1 MELNIFRNNTR
12 VTFSDEDGRAL
23 VAFVVDKYKASTL
36 PFYSEDKSLMAC
48 MDLDKSFE
56 GKIDV
61 EENNDFINELMLNM
75 CFDFSK
81 GKDKYME
88 LPEDK
93 QVQMGEVFFRKING
107 QVQKSDI
114 VVYDASGVREDKD
127 YLSMEHEFIIKVM
140 PVDFISSVRYL
151 YEEMRKQNL
160 NDFRIVTPATRFI
173 CAGYNAPI
181 RLKCKTKDLDKMISF
196 LDDVSIEFIRKTQD
210 VLPIHNIAGSWYG
223 YEQVLDNGKTS
234 TSTICNAIYDAIVN
248 VVSLYVQENDVMMEK
263 GLLAR
268 DYLADFKNKYV
279 AIRKVLSVILE
290 NDYDV
295 VISQIVEETKNR
307 ASYYGI
313 NLADCLR
320 FESVNRE
327 VSKIYGKEM
336 DVQSMINT
344 RQEQASSF
352 ETPVEVMSYVPGV
365 YAEETR
371 LDNLA
376 KQAEED
382 YQASQNK
389 EYDPSASEERVKEEV
404 AKAQEAARKK
414 IEERKKYLESL
425 IDEAKVKNFPSGY
438 ENEEDM
444 DNALKIVSGEREVQ
458 EDGNIVNVESASNLE
473 DSFKRV
479 LNGESPETVGK
490 YNDAL
495 QEYQDLLEME
505 KRLDESQETLEEP
518 GEELLTP
525 GDLQKTSDA
534 IDNAIAAIIM
544 AEENEARRAQENA
557 RGTTQESSD
566 LVAEG
571 GTESEESTEDTQED
585 LSVDETKFDVDSQE
599 IQEQVSE
606 TPTTLDAFSSGKTE
620 VLTDV
625 VTSVSETLKEDKQKL
640 QENDLSGEAVCLDY
654 FTEDEVLIPDL
665 KSVAYRGNDLK
676 MALETGGFLTDDD
689 YIAKIAEHFGMSNYS
704 SKPEEMEILLSILR
718 NLNEYNQDGTKKNA
732 PVNKVDEERA
742 AEKVEKKDKKDN
754 ALQDDKETLEP
765 DIISR
770 LIKAAG
776 KHLDAKGIKRIVDE
790 EDKKT
795 KKDDSQATKKEE
807 SAFVPQLNYA
817 LPIQPIKNVL
827 RDSYKYKYSGYV
839 EDTSILDSEVANTNY
854 TVLDYFE
861 YYDLFNIYRSDS
873 VFVLHEESKEIT
885 GKEFTTDYLI
895 NYLTNYGPGDLEYIV
910 SLFAEEIKP
919 PKKHGR

>member
-1 MELNIFRNNTR
+1 MELNKFRNNTR

-48 MDLDKSFE
+48 MDLDKSLE

-93 QVQMGEVFFRKING
+93 QIQMGEVFFRKING
-107 QVQKSDI
+107 QVQKNDI

-127 YLSMEHEFIIKVM
+127 YLSMEHEFIIKVL

-151 YEEMRKQNL
+151 YEEMRKKNL

-210 VLPIHNIAGSWYG
+210 VLPIHDIAGSWYG

-248 VVSLYVQENDVMMEK
+248 VVSSYAQENDVMMED
-263 GLLAR
+263 GLLAC
-268 DYLADFKNKYV
+268 DYLANFKNKYV
-279 AIRKVLSVILE
+279 AIRKVLSNILE
-290 NDYDV
+290 KDYDV

-307 ASYYGI
+307 AVNYSI

-320 FESVNRE
+320 FESVNHE
-327 VSKIYGKEM
+327 VSEIYGKEM
-336 DVQSMINT
+336 DVQSMIND

-352 ETPVEVMSYVPGV
+352 ATPVEVMSYVPGV

-376 KQAEED
+376 KQAEEN

-425 IDEAKVKNFPSGY
+425 IDETRVKDFPSGY

-444 DNALKIVSGEREVQ
+444 DNALKIARGERDVQ
-458 EDGNIVNVESASNLE
+458 EDGNIVNIASASNLE

-505 KRLDESQETLEEP
+505 KRLDESQEVLEEP
-518 GEELLTP
+518 EEEILTP
-525 GDLQKTSDA
+525 DDLQKTSDA
-534 IDNAIAAIIM
+534 IDNAIEAIIM

-557 RGTTQESSD
+557 RGTAQENSD

-571 GTESEESTEDTQED
+571 GMESEESTEDTQED
-585 LSVDETKFDVDSQE
+585 LSVDETKLDVDSQE

-625 VTSVSETLKEDKQKL
+625 VTSVSETLKEDKQKP
-640 QENDLSGEAVCLDY
+640 QENDSNDGSVCLDY

-704 SKPEEMEILLSILR
+704 SKPEEMENLLSILR
-718 NLNEYNQDGTKKNA
+718 NLNEYNQDGTKKGA
-732 PVNKVDEERA
+732 TV
-742 AEKVEKKDKKDN
+742 KVEEKRAEEKEDTEDN

-770 LIKAAG
+770 LIAAAG
-776 KHLDAKGIKRIVDE
+776 KHLDAKGVKRIVDE
-790 EDKKT
+790 EDKKA
-795 KKDDSQATKKEE
+795 KKDDSQSTKKEE
-807 SAFVPQLNYA
+807 STFVPQLNYA

-839 EDTSILDSEVANTNY
+839 DDTSILDSEVANTNY

-885 GKEFTTDYLI
+885 GKEFTMDYLI

>member
-1 MELNIFRNNTR
+1 MELNKFRNNTR
-12 VTFSDEDGRAL
+12 VSFSVEDGNNL
-23 VAFVVDKYKASTL
+23 VAFVVDNYLASSL

-48 MDLDKSFE
+48 MDLDKSSE

-61 EENNDFINELMLNM
+61 DENNDFVNELMLNM

-93 QVQMGEVFFRKING
+93 QIQMGEVFFRKING
-107 QVQKSDI
+107 QVQKNDT

-140 PVDFISSVRYL
+140 PEDFISSVRYL

-181 RLKCKTKDLDKMISF
+181 KLKCKTKDLDKMISF
-196 LDDVSIEFIRKTQD
+196 LDNVSIEFIEKTYA

-223 YEQVLDNGKTS
+223 YEQVLANGKTS
-234 TSTICNAIYDAIVN
+234 TSTICNAIYDAIVS
-248 VVSLYVQENDVMMEK
+248 VVSSYIQENDVMMED

-268 DYLADFKNKYV
+268 DYFADFKNKYV
-279 AIRKVLSVILE
+279 ATRRVLSNILE
-290 NDYDV
+290 KDYDE

-307 ASYYGI
+307 AVNYGI

-320 FESVNRE
+320 FESVNYE
-327 VSKIYGKEM
+327 VSEIFGKEM
-336 DVQSMINT
+336 DVQSMIND

-352 ETPVEVMSYVPGV
+352 ATPVEVMSYVPGV

-376 KQAEED
+376 KQAEAD

-389 EYDPSASEERVKEEV
+389 EYDSSESEKRVKEEV
-404 AKAQEAARKK
+404 TKAQEAARKM
-414 IEERKKYLESL
+414 IEERKRYLESL
-425 IDEAKVKNFPSGY
+425 IDETRVKNFPSGY
-438 ENEEDM
+438 ENESDM
-444 DNALKIVSGEREVQ
+444 DNALKILNGEREVQ
-458 EDGNIVNVESASNLE
+458 GDDNIVNVASASNLE

-479 LNGESPETVGK
+479 LNGESPEVVGK
-490 YNDAL
+490 YNDAV
-495 QEYQDLLEME
+495 QEYQDILAME
-505 KRLDESQETLEEP
+505 KSLGDSQEIEQTE
-518 GEELLTP
+518 EELLTP
-525 GDLQKTSDA
+525 DDLQKTSDA

-544 AEENEARRAQENA
+544 AEENEKKRAQENA
-557 RGTTQESSD
+557 RGTSQENSD
-566 LVAEG
+566 LVTDDSKENEKT
-571 GTESEESTEDTQED
+571 TESAQED
-585 LSVDETKFDVDSQE
+585 LSIDEAKIDVDSQE
-599 IQEQVSE
+599 IQEQVEE
-606 TPTTLDAFSSGKTE
+606 TPSTPDAFASGKTE

-625 VTSVSETLKEDKQKL
+625 VTSVSESLKKDASESEK
-640 QENDLSGEAVCLDY
+640 EYSSGESACLDY

-704 SKPEEMEILLSILR
+704 SKPEEMENLLSILR
-718 NLNEYNQDGTKKNA
+718 NLNEYNQDGTKKNT
-732 PVNKVDEERA
+732 PVKVEEKKA
-742 AEKVEKKDKKDN
+742 EEAKAEKEATKAKET
-754 ALQDDKETLEP
+754 QDAQETLEP

-770 LIKAAG
+770 LIAAAG
-776 KHLDAKGIKRIVDE
+776 KHLDAKGVKRIVDE
-790 EDKKT
+790 EQSKPNEA
-795 KKDDSQATKKEE
+795 QETKKEE

-839 EDTSILDSEVANTNY
+839 EDTSILDSNVANTNY

-885 GKEFTTDYLI
+885 GKEFTMDYLI